1 MSRVS
6 SALIARAAFSAAR
19 KPGIRCNR
27 QASVRATDSSKT
39 PTDSPVSS
47 APVVNNGS
55 VDCVGEGQSVVCTV
69 PEGEADSVDGLVV
82 ASDSAEP
89 AADGASQPLDQ
100 KSSESTLLAEAFG
113 LLLLISPFFF
123 WGTAM
128 VAMKVAA
135 PHSTPLFTGALGSL
149 SV

>member
-1 MSRVS
+1 M
-6 SALIARAAFSAAR
+6 
-19 KPGIRCNR
+19 
-27 QASVRATDSSKT
+27 
-39 PTDSPVSS
+39 
-47 APVVNNGS
+47 
-55 VDCVGEGQSVVCTV
+55 VCTV